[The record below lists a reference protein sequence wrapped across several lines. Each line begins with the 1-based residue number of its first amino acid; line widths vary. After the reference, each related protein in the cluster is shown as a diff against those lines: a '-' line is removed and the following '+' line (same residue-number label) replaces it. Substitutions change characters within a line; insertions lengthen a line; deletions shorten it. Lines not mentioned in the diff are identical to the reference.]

1 MTKILD
7 RLPRRRG
14 RGFTYEQMLSCDMRC
29 RVTPALE
36 VAVNGV
42 ARRFRSEGIQRKS
55 EVMML
60 ALEEMILQMTQED
73 PALAA
78 EVRRSLKAEGL
89 PTDYA
94 WLAAEDGSDE

>member
-1 MTKILD
+1 MTKILE

-42 ARRFRSEGIQRKS
+42 ARRFREQGVQRKS

-60 ALEEMILQMTQED
+60 ALEEMIFQMTQED
-73 PALAA
+73 PALAT
-78 EVRRSLKAEGL
+78 EVRRALKAEGL
-89 PTDYA
+89 STDYA
-94 WLAAEDGSDE
+94 WLAEGKNDD